1 MFCNLNQ
8 VFVVP
13 KLNQSV
19 STLPQHN
26 ILFVKL
32 QHKEILNLN
41 ISAQC
46 QNVLGQLGLGAEVLC
61 CSQSGLEQHINVGGC
76 PTVRC
81 DEVCSS
87 HAAFLPR

>member
-26 ILFVKL
+26 ILIVKL

-46 QNVLGQLGLGAEVLC
+46 QHVLGQLGLDAGTLC
-61 CSQSGLEQHINVGGC
+61 
-76 PTVRC
+76 
-81 DEVCSS
+81 
-87 HAAFLPR
+87 